1 MYLENLE
8 KETIKWCRGI
18 LRNSQTAIQVLKVAI
33 NAVDDGH
40 ARLQDAKPVAVEK
53 RVRKI
58 APILTMKMMIQAL
71 KKRRNLWLLRKRN
84 HLCYS
89 SYPSNIYGRMQISSS
104 WNECNGSEM
113 RYKYGC

>member
-1 MYLENLE
+1 MRTCKQKQESMIELGNLE

-40 ARLQDAKPVAVEK
+40 AELQDAKPVAIEK

-71 KKRRNLWLLRKRN
+71 KKRRNLWLLRKRI
-84 HLCYS
+84 LS
-89 SYPSNIYGRMQISSS
+89 SMLQLSH
-104 WNECNGSEM
+104 
-113 RYKYGC
+113 

>member
-40 ARLQDAKPVAVEK
+40 ARLQVY
-53 RVRKI
+53 
-58 APILTMKMMIQAL
+58 
-71 KKRRNLWLLRKRN
+71 
-84 HLCYS
+84 HYS
-89 SYPSNIYGRMQISSS
+89 CTINIP
-104 WNECNGSEM
+104 
-113 RYKYGC
+113 

>member
-1 MYLENLE
+1 MRTCKQKQESMIELGNLE

-18 LRNSQTAIQVLKVAI
+18 LRNSQTTIQVLKVAI

-40 ARLQDAKPVAVEK
+40 AGLQDVKPVVVEK

-71 KKRRNLWLLRKRN
+71 KKRRNLWLLRKRI
-84 HLCYS
+84 LS
-89 SYPSNIYGRMQISSS
+89 SMLQLSH
-104 WNECNGSEM
+104 
-113 RYKYGC
+113 